1 MIIRTDILEAAAKA
15 VTGFE
20 ITVRHRKPAIK
31 RALGLCHQSIE
42 TGERFI
48 DLSPEIPREKYL
60 HVFLHECGHWLRN
73 NGEMLHSDLNQ
84 LDADAVDLA
93 EFGQSEKAKAEEKA
107 VDALAEKWD
116 AWATER
122 ANKNVYL
129 MCPELSKA
137 IALTQYETT

>member
-1 MIIRTDILEAAAKA
+1 MIINNDILEAAAKA
-15 VTGFE
+15 ITGFE

-31 RALGLCHQSIE
+31 RALGLCHQSID

-48 DLSPEIPREKYL
+48 DLSPEIPREKYMY
-60 HVFLHECGHWLRN
+60 VFLHECGHWKIN
-73 NGEMLHSDLNQ
+73 NGEMLHSDLNR
-84 LDADAVDLA
+84 LEADAVDLS
-93 EFGQSEKAKAEEKA
+93 EFSVDEEKIA
-107 VDALAEKWD
+107 VEKKADQLAERWD

-137 IALTQYETT
+137 IALIQYETT